1 MRYSVMILALGTLT
15 ACDAAS
21 LAGPGGEQ
29 ARPVAADQP
38 SRAVS
43 AAPGMIYCRR
53 AFPPSGPLYV
63 VDGRIVNDSVDR
75 LAFSAPEFHV
85 ETLEGPA
92 ASALYGSRASAG
104 VVLVT
109 TKRLPAAARQR

>member
-15 ACDAAS
+15 ACEPAS
-21 LAGPGGEQ
+21 LVGPDREQ
-29 ARPVAADQP
+29 ARPLAAEQP
-38 SRAVS
+38 ASAAS
-43 AAPGMIYCRR
+43 AAPGMIICRR
-53 AFPPSGPLYV
+53 TYRPSGPLYI
-63 VDGRIVNDSVDR
+63 VDGRIVNDSVDT

-104 VVLVT
+104 VVLVS
-109 TKRLPAAARQR
+109 TKRPPAPARQR

>member
-1 MRYSVMILALGTLT
+1 MRYSVMVFALGTLT
-15 ACDAAS
+15 ACESAS
-21 LAGPGGEQ
+21 LVGPGGEPSQ
-29 ARPVAADQP
+29 PVAADQP
-38 SRAVS
+38 ARAVS

-63 VDGRIVNDSVDR
+63 VDGRIVNDSVDP

-92 ASALYGSRASAG
+92 ASALYGSRAGAG

-109 TKRLPAAARQR
+109 TKRPSAPARQR